1 MGKIFI
7 FHWLLPC
14 PGSLENKAE
23 PGAKLTCFLLGV
35 EISERRERKKI
46 NEAGLEG
53 KKANTRLC
61 VNKLATASREN
72 TANARSLWMLQ
83 DSLCRTMDLRRAYGR
98 RGGRGGEGGQ
108 QTSYLLVPRLPQLTS
123 ALVRAV
129 NCSHLPT
136 SRLLSSLLTVPGE
149 GHTLHLSLEAV
160 GGARAFLGVVR
171 WSSGHSGH
179 KRDYIRAQ
187 PSPRGRLR
195 QPAVLGNKAKA
206 AAAAETHH

>member
-1 MGKIFI
+1 M
-7 FHWLLPC
+7 
-14 PGSLENKAE
+14 
-23 PGAKLTCFLLGV
+23 
-35 EISERRERKKI
+35 
-46 NEAGLEG
+46 
-53 KKANTRLC
+53 
-61 VNKLATASREN
+61 
-72 TANARSLWMLQ
+72 
-83 DSLCRTMDLRRAYGR
+83 CRTTDLRRAYGR

-206 AAAAETHH
+206 AAAAETPIKQATWGGEQVEPRESHTTHTLVYRMNLFVYLFIYFDFC